1 MLTGSAACGTMEN
14 LSAAQK
20 LDRAFDDLGK
30 EKTLS
35 FELGLDTDAASLR
48 ALDADA
54 APGEKIPDEAV
65 DALTSGR
72 ITVSLASKKP
82 FAESKEKDF
91 TGQAVKI
98 STADGDL
105 IEFRTVGDHAYG
117 RVDVEAISARA
128 GTPAPSLDELTG
140 GGEVPAEL
148 KPMEKLFK
156 GEWVKVSTKELEEI
170 GQEAPVPGGSAGMP
184 DFSAATQKKLVTAV
198 RNVLTDQVEFETTK
212 EDGDTERI
220 TATASLRDL
229 ATALVDEVRP
239 FFKDLKLPADAK
251 LPTAKELKEVPAK
264 KGSAE
269 FTLKNGD
276 LSELSFDLTQLDKKL
291 KGKKLGIALRV
302 VDGEAPTAP
311 ANATELKLD
320 GLMGGGFGPG
330 EAPTEMS

>member
-1 MLTGSAACGTMEN
+1 
-14 LSAAQK
+14 
-20 LDRAFDDLGK
+20 
-30 EKTLS
+30 
-35 FELGLDTDAASLR
+35 
-48 ALDADA
+48 
-54 APGEKIPDEAV
+54 
-65 DALTSGR
+65 
-72 ITVSLASKKP
+72 
-82 FAESKEKDF
+82 
-91 TGQAVKI
+91 
-98 STADGDL
+98 
-105 IEFRTVGDHAYG
+105 
-117 RVDVEAISARA
+117 
-128 GTPAPSLDELTG
+128 
-140 GGEVPAEL
+140 

-302 VDGEAPTAP
+302 VDGEAPAAP